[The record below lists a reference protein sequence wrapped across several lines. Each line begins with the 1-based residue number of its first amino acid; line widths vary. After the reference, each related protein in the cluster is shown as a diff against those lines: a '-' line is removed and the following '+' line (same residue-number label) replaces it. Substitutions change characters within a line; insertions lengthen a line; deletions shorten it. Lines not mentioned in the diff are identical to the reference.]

1 MTDNIQEKE
10 IASSPKAVTFEKTK
24 IILDQMEN
32 YTCLIKINNTNGT
45 GFFCNIPYNEK
56 KIPVLMT
63 NHHVLYDKSN
73 IIRDNKFL
81 IQLKNRNDVL
91 KFDENRIIYF
101 NKEYDISIIEIKK
114 EDKIDNFLE
123 LDDNLLSKDPLLY
136 KNESIYTIQY
146 PLDNLSVSYGIVKD
160 IQDFDINHTCNTV
173 EGSSGS
179 PILNL
184 VNNKVFGIHK
194 DASKQFNYNIGT
206 FLKEPINDFIN
217 IISNNINNINNNIN
231 NINNNINIHNIIK
244 DIEEDIKEED
254 IKLNNHI
261 DNTPLSYIQKILKEI
276 PYVDNDDF
284 RDLEI
289 NDTKKKV
296 NKKINV
302 MKYQK

>member
-81 IQLKNRNDVL
+81 IQLKNRNDVK

-136 KNESIYTIQY
+136 KKYKNESIYTIHS
-146 PLDNLSVSYGIVKD
+146 LSENLWVSYGIVNN

-173 EGSSGS
+173 QGSSGS

-194 DASKQFNYNIGT
+194 KASKQFNYNIGT

-217 IISNNINNINNNIN
+217 IISNNINNIFSTSTFLS
-231 NINNNINIHNIIK
+231 
-244 DIEEDIKEED
+244 
-254 IKLNNHI
+254 LNF
-261 DNTPLSYIQKILKEI
+261 PL
-276 PYVDNDDF
+276 P
-284 RDLEI
+284 
-289 NDTKKKV
+289 
-296 NKKINV
+296 
-302 MKYQK
+302 